1 MLAKNNEYLTEATVT
16 LHEMTE
22 DERIREQC
30 EAREKYYWDL
40 ASATAKGHREGKAE
54 GIAEGKAQEIIEFA
68 KEVGWSKEQILERLQ
83 DKLNISQDKA
93 IEYWK
98 QFN

>member
-30 EAREKYYWDL
+30 EAREK
-40 ASATAKGHREGKAE
+40 
-54 GIAEGKAQEIIEFA
+54 
-68 KEVGWSKEQILERLQ
+68 
-83 DKLNISQDKA
+83 
-93 IEYWK
+93 
-98 QFN
+98 